1 MEKIRQKL
9 DPITL
14 GVFLVTLII
23 VLISLTTVVFPSL
36 IMGTT
41 DEIKY
46 PVEIDLF
53 ETGILA
59 FPLLATN
66 IILLIIGVLYFK
78 NLLPQPIRKSINFIL
93 NFEVPARIAFL
104 VLITLIGLYI
114 IFNVHELIEAD
125 PLEDFERYTQPTL
138 EEWPGEDLSTLI
150 SNHPIIFFLGNLSMT
165 VFGSYRV
172 IPFIASIA
180 LLVLTYAITYEISK
194 KRFAGIIAVVI
205 VLQSGIFSIYD
216 SIITYSNFWILFYL
230 LSLYLILTK
239 WSISPISYILSILSK
254 PMTVLFLPM
263 TLFFIL
269 RCDYSNKH
277 RVRLIICYGII
288 VILGAALL
296 LIPNVIPNYS
306 IDFDQRDFRNGFT
319 SFSHEFRFDGLI
331 VIFLLPVV
339 VGLFFVSQ
347 NGIKNADSVM
357 VLIMG
362 MLLLAAIIPGFL
374 SYTNTP
380 YRFMPLVIF
389 FAIGVGTLL
398 SKRIRLT

>member
-1 MEKIRQKL
+1 
-9 DPITL
+9 
-14 GVFLVTLII
+14 
-23 VLISLTTVVFPSL
+23 
-36 IMGTT
+36 MGTT

-53 ETGILA
+53 ETGIWA

-78 NLLPQPIRKSINFIL
+78 NLLPQLIRKSINFIL

-114 IFNVHELIEAD
+114 IFNVHELIEVD
-125 PLEDFERYTQPTL
+125 PWEDFERSVKDNL
-138 EEWPGEDLSTLI
+138 EKWAFGDISDLKRI
-150 SNHPIIFFLGNLSMT
+150 VEFLGNLSMI

-331 VIFLLPVV
+331 VIFLLPVM